1 MSINERFYKIDQLL
15 SDRRS
20 VSFKELL
27 ETLEVSPA
35 TLKRD
40 LAYMRDR
47 LNAPIVF
54 DRDTGGYRF
63 EKQSI
68 GTQYELPGLWFSA
81 EEIHALLTMQHLLIN
96 LDTGGL
102 LGPHIKP
109 LLSRL
114 TSIIGSNEDELT
126 EVHKRIK
133 VESVGARQF
142 HLDQFQAVGSALLRR
157 KRLMIDYHARGTD
170 EVTRREVSPQRL
182 IYYRD
187 NWYLDAWCHLRNGL
201 RSFSVDT
208 IKRVV
213 ILEKNSE
220 DVSEKMLNDVLG
232 SGYGIFSGKD
242 VKWATMHFSGQ
253 RARWVA
259 SERWHPNQKSKFLA
273 DGTFELKVPYS
284 DDRELLM
291 DVLKHGAEVEI
302 IEPPELR
309 DKVAS
314 EINRMQL
321 LYSTKKA

>member
-1 MSINERFYKIDQLL
+1 
-15 SDRRS
+15 

-27 ETLEVSPA
+27 DALEVSPA

-47 LNAPIVF
+47 LNAPIVY
-54 DRDTGGYRF
+54 DRESGGYRF

-114 TSIIGSNEDELT
+114 TSIIGSDEDELT
-126 EVHKRIK
+126 EVQKRIK

-142 HLDQFQAVGSALLRR
+142 HLDQFQAVGSALLSR

-170 EVTRREVSPQRL
+170 EITRREVSPQRL

-187 NWYLDAWCHLRNGL
+187 NWYLDAWCHLSNGL

-208 IKRVV
+208 IKRVE
-213 ILEKNSE
+213 ILEKSSE
-220 DVSEKMLNDVLG
+220 NVSEKKLNDVLG

-242 VKWATMHFSGQ
+242 VKWGTLHFTGQ

-259 SERWHPNQKSKFLA
+259 SERWHPNQKCKFLA
-273 DGTFELKVPYS
+273 DGSFELKVPYS

-302 IEPPELR
+302 IEPAELR

-314 EINRMQL
+314 EINRMQS
-321 LYSTKKA
+321 LYTANKA